1 MHIWFLVLLHHVLL
15 LSSNAVETKSEEDKY
30 RMEKINFVWSK
41 ATARVQDPNVVEKIA
56 KELKKFDDLYL
67 SLKQTVD
74 HQKFKSK
81 DLNEVDAKLE
91 RMLERY
97 DLADVARAFNTKYKH
112 EKDLSSTSR
121 KDEPNFVDERVIKIW
136 NEVKEN
142 LSSDDLEDVRNQLL
156 EQDERCAVYETLL
169 RRHKQL
175 DDNHIRPHDEHTNST
190 SEVKQLNAQ
199 IENAFQILK
208 QKVDEI
214 RSIPFS
220 NTRVRELWNKAR
232 KSKRLIPNELDV
244 IKTELRH
251 LDREWEK
258 VNHHSEHLDEH
269 ENILKSMGESDPD
282 ERSVQM
288 KERQDKMFR
297 KLKKLEAYLEE
308 KLTPHSEL

>member
-1 MHIWFLVLLHHVLL
+1 MHIWFLVLFHHVLF
-15 LSSNAVETKSEEDKY
+15 LSTDAVEAKSEDKY

-41 ATARVQDPNVVEKIA
+41 ATVRVQDPSVVEKIA

-67 SLKQTVD
+67 SLKQSAE
-74 HQKFKSK
+74 HQKSKSK

-91 RMLERY
+91 RMLERF
-97 DLADVARAFNTKYKH
+97 DLADVARVFNTKYKH
-112 EKDLSSTSR
+112 EKDLSSTGR
-121 KDEPNFVDERVIKIW
+121 KGEPNFVDERVIRIW
-136 NEVKEN
+136 NEVKETLN
-142 LSSDDLEDVRNQLL
+142 SDDLEDVRNELL
-156 EQDERCAVYETLL
+156 EQDERCAEYETMLH
-169 RRHKQL
+169 RHKQL

-199 IENAFQILK
+199 IENVFQNLK

-232 KSKRLIPNELDV
+232 KNKRLIANELDV

-269 ENILKSMGESDPD
+269 ENILKSMGEGDSD
-282 ERSVQM
+282 ERSVQL

-308 KLTPHSEL
+308 KLVPHSEL